1 MKLLFSIFIILVLF
15 GCASTSVH
23 NAVDDINKK
32 LEQDGSPYRW
42 TSKDVNGGV
51 AMEKYPLGRVTP
63 TVADPV
69 LKKDIENLIIKA
81 ESGEGESGGKII
93 ETRLLKQDAT
103 STTETWLVE
112 RADGR
117 QVAYTI
123 KMTPAGEGV
132 DINLR
137 GPW

>member
-1 MKLLFSIFIILVLF
+1 MKFLLSLF
-15 GCASTSVH
+15 FVFTLYGCANTSVH
-23 NAVDDINKK
+23 NAVNDLNDK

-51 AMEKYPLGRVTP
+51 IMEKYPLGRVTP
-63 TVADPV
+63 TVADPT
-69 LKKDIENLIIKA
+69 LRKDIEDLITKA
-81 ESGEGESGGKII
+81 ELGEGKASGKII
-93 ETRLLKQDAT
+93 ETRLLKKDTT
-103 STTETWLVE
+103 SITETWIVE
-112 RADGR
+112 RVDG
-117 QVAYTI
+117 QKVAYTI